1 MSTRFAPWSP
11 STQRTHPCGQL
22 DLKPLFPLWH
32 GFRVAVCIGAR
43 HPDDPMPDSALIAAQ
58 TMLFVAS
65 SRVQQYVNLNYPV
78 WGGAGAET
86 GTGALDRPSESIS
99 QAAAA
104 SDASRRRA
112 PGFLSPIQFNIAES
126 RASRLHQ
133 PLRTAS
139 RSNLPWARIS
149 AASAPRRITVAIPSP
164 AYDTFTPERP
174 QSTAHRPNPGRRADV
189 WGTHSWPAVPATLR

>member
-1 MSTRFAPWSP
+1 MYTGMLSRSLTLRGSKRTIGTVREANGGAGMSTRFAPWSP

-112 PGFLSPIQFNIAES
+112 PVLLSPIQFNIAES
-126 RASRLHQ
+126 RASRLNQ
-133 PLRTAS
+133 PCAQRPAAIGTGRNFS
-139 RSNLPWARIS
+139 RVTS
-149 AASAPRRITVAIPSP
+149 AQGHGCHFIP
-164 AYDTFTPERP
+164 
-174 QSTAHRPNPGRRADV
+174 GI
-189 WGTHSWPAVPATLR
+189 